1 MPSTLSARQAAIERS
16 ETYRMDDW
24 LDRWAEALGE
34 RPVRSEEI
42 GAMLRLSREV
52 AHGVERKL
60 APLSTYLAGIHVG
73 RRAAEG
79 AGFADA
85 LEEIKAAAATLLPE

>member
-1 MPSTLSARQAAIERS
+1 
-16 ETYRMDDW
+16 MDEW

-34 RPVRSEEI
+34 HPVGNEEI
-42 GAMLRLSREV
+42 GAMLRLAREV

-73 RRAAEG
+73 RSAAQG
-79 AGFADA
+79 TDLAVA
-85 LEEIKAAAATLLPE
+85 LSEVEAAAARLLPE

>member
-1 MPSTLSARQAAIERS
+1 
-16 ETYRMDDW
+16 MDEW

-34 RPVRSEEI
+34 RTVSGEEI
-42 GAMLRLSREV
+42 GAMLRLSRQV

-73 RRAAEG
+73 RRMAEG
-79 AGFADA
+79 AGAGEAIGEVRSAADRVV
-85 LEEIKAAAATLLPE
+85 PEPSPDEGPGS

>member
-1 MPSTLSARQAAIERS
+1 
-16 ETYRMDDW
+16 MDDW
-24 LDRWAEALGE
+24 LERWAEELGE
-34 RPVRSEEI
+34 RPLTNEEI

-73 RRAAEG
+73 RRMAEG
-79 AGFADA
+79 ASEADA
-85 LEEIKAAAATLLPE
+85 LAEVLAAGDRLLPNSPG

>member
-1 MPSTLSARQAAIERS
+1 
-16 ETYRMDDW
+16 MDEW

-34 RPVRSEEI
+34 HALGGEEI
-42 GAMLRLSREV
+42 GAMLRLSRDV

-73 RRAAEG
+73 RRLSEG
-79 AGFADA
+79 ADLRDVIG
-85 LEEIKAAAATLLPE
+85 EVRAAATRLVPEPPKD